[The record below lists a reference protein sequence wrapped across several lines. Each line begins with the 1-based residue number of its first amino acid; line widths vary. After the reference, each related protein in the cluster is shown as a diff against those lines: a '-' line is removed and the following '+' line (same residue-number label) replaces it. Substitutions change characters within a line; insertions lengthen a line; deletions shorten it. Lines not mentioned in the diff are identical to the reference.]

1 MDKAL
6 QEYYEARFDMM
17 TSKGWKDL
25 LEDVEIIIK
34 SYSNVMVIDN
44 EKDLYKKQGQ
54 LDILLWLSNLK
65 QESERAWEEL
75 NNEKN
80 I

>member
-17 TSKGWKDL
+17 SSKGWDDL
-25 LEDVEIIIK
+25 LEDIKMIIN
-34 SYSNVMVIDN
+34 SYSNVMAIDN
-44 EKDLYKKQGQ
+44 EKDLFKKQGQ

-75 NNEKN
+75 NNEKD

>member
-17 TSKGWKDL
+17 ASKGWKDL
-25 LEDVEIIIK
+25 QEDLDKIIE
-34 SYSNVMVIDN
+34 SYDNVLAIDN

-54 LDILLWLSNLK
+54 LDILYYLRNLK

-75 NNEKN
+75 NG
-80 I
+80 

>member
-17 TSKGWKDL
+17 SSKGWKDL
-25 LEDVEIIIK
+25 VEDMELVIK
-34 SYSNVMVIDN
+34 NYSNVMAIDT
-44 EKDLYKKQGQ
+44 EKDLHKNQGR

-80 I
+80 V

>member
-17 TSKGWKDL
+17 SSKGWKDL
-25 LEDVEIIIK
+25 IEDLQIIIN
-34 SYSNVMVIDN
+34 SYSNVMAIDN
-44 EKDLYKKQGQ
+44 EKDLFKKQGQ

-75 NNEKN
+75 NNEKD

>member
-17 TSKGWKDL
+17 SSKGWKDL
-25 LEDVEIIIK
+25 IEDLQIIIN
-34 SYSNVMVIDN
+34 SYSNVMAIDN
-44 EKDLYKKQGQ
+44 EKDLFKKQGQ

-65 QESERAWEEL
+65 QESERAWEEI
-75 NNEKN
+75 NNEKD

>member
-17 TSKGWKDL
+17 ASKGWKDL
-25 LEDVEIIIK
+25 LEDIELIIK
-34 SYSNVMVIDN
+34 SYSNVMAIDN
-44 EKDLYKKQGQ
+44 EKDLFKKQGQ
-54 LDILLWLSNLK
+54 LDILLWISSLK

-75 NNEKN
+75 TNEKN

>member
-6 QEYYEARFDMM
+6 QDYYEARFDMM

-25 LEDVEIIIK
+25 LEDIDLIIK
-34 SYSNVMVIDN
+34 SYSNVLAISD
-44 EKDLYKKQGQ
+44 EKELYKRQGQ
-54 LDILLWLSNLK
+54 LDILLFISNLK

-75 NNEKN
+75 SNEKN
-80 I
+80 V

>member
-17 TSKGWKDL
+17 SSKGWKDL
-25 LEDVEIIIK
+25 IEDLQIIIS
-34 SYSNVMVIDN
+34 SYSNVMAIDN
-44 EKDLYKKQGQ
+44 EKDLFKKQGQ

-75 NNEKN
+75 NNEKD

>member
-17 TSKGWKDL
+17 SSKGWKDL
-25 LEDVEIIIK
+25 MEDVQLIIT
-34 SYSNVMVIDN
+34 SYSNVLAIDN

-54 LDILLWLSNLK
+54 LDILMWLFNLK
-65 QESERAWEEL
+65 LESERAWEEL
-75 NNEKN
+75 NAK
-80 I
+80 

>member
-34 SYSNVMVIDN
+34 SYSNVLAIDN
-44 EKDLYKKQGQ
+44 EKELYKRQGQ

-80 I
+80 V

>member
-34 SYSNVMVIDN
+34 SYSNVMAIDN

>member
-17 TSKGWKDL
+17 SSKGWDDL
-25 LEDVEIIIK
+25 LEDMKMIIN
-34 SYSNVMVIDN
+34 SYSNVMAIDN
-44 EKDLYKKQGQ
+44 EKDLFKKQGQ

>member
-17 TSKGWKDL
+17 ASKGWKDL
-25 LEDVEIIIK
+25 VEDMELVIK
-34 SYSNVMVIDN
+34 NYSNVMAIDT
-44 EKDLYKKQGQ
+44 EKDLHKNQGR

-80 I
+80 V

>member
-17 TSKGWKDL
+17 ASKGWKDL
-25 LEDVEIIIK
+25 LEDMELVIK
-34 SYSNVMVIDN
+34 NYSNVMAIDT
-44 EKDLYKKQGQ
+44 EKDLHKNQGR

-80 I
+80 V

>member
-17 TSKGWKDL
+17 SSKGWNDL
-25 LEDVEIIIK
+25 IEDLQIIIK
-34 SYSNVMVIDN
+34 SYSNVMAIDN
-44 EKDLYKKQGQ
+44 EKDLFKKQGQ

-65 QESERAWEEL
+65 QESERAWEEI

>member
-17 TSKGWKDL
+17 ASKGWKDL
-25 LEDVEIIIK
+25 LDDMELVIK
-34 SYSNVMVIDN
+34 NYSNVMAIDT
-44 EKDLYKKQGQ
+44 EKDLHKNQGR

-80 I
+80 V